1 MPGGMTQ
8 AGSPGR
14 SHVQFL
20 TGKAF
25 YVYWPHGV
33 PFGPDVRLNR
43 DTRLIFR
50 PYVERMK
57 WIR

>member
-1 MPGGMTQ
+1 M
-8 AGSPGR
+8 
-14 SHVQFL
+14 

-33 PFGPDVRLNR
+33 PIWPDIAVTHDFR
-43 DTRLIFR
+43 IPFR
-50 PYVERMK
+50 PYFERMK

>member
-1 MPGGMTQ
+1 M
-8 AGSPGR
+8 
-14 SHVQFL
+14 

-33 PFGPDVRLNR
+33 PFGPDFHLPNNP